1 MFYSEYVLA
10 KKGALGKVWLA
21 AHWEKKL
28 SRNQMA
34 RSNIVECC
42 ATIMKPAAPLA
53 LRTSGHLLLGV
64 VRIHDGKQQSLMHDC
79 SHALVQIKLAF
90 RPGNVDLPA
99 KGSTNLAAITMT
111 ETFADFDMEMEEPL
125 AGNGDMA
132 EANMTMNIGT
142 AEEITMPEANISTI
156 EVAAPEMDGFG
167 EDAFGNVEPVPF
179 LDAEDRSG
187 IEVGRDADLEEQ
199 SFQVDMSDIG
209 GGGKQAATKDQT
221 LDETTDLQL
230 ADVSEIP
237 LEQSNLEMGEDDFGN
252 VSGIPPEFQMDG
264 DLSMIEGGV
273 AADADEANRTNDAD
287 ADAFAMDQTI
297 GNDTTI
303 LDEQPEDVSLAKGEG
318 EDAEQQ
324 EIGFGE
330 IAAIAPEADTGT
342 TRREKAKGRKRR
354 MVIDVNLEIPS
365 AEMRRG
371 LEPHGPD
378 DISRRPYRKKRGAFD
393 FDRLPLTGKMHDYLL
408 QDNSAEAMFTRSNIP
423 GLCPKLDR
431 MFTRFMVT
439 TPRPSLDQDDIN
451 EVEFEQPDLQNET
464 KEHVDDIEVGRREPA
479 SHDQSDLGAFGDAA
493 DQTNDVS
500 IVDQSALDFVPEMI
514 PDETRFEGDM
524 DNTTMNESK
533 MLDDTG
539 LMGHNDSVEASI
551 LDFTNASQADVTQ
564 DGGEQL
570 VTSEEYEQ
578 GHLTVRT
585 QKMMTSLRTGF
596 ETKESLS
603 YEGMTAGKDRRAAA
617 ACLFEILVLKTKD
630 YIEVQQDE
638 PYADITVTPTDL
650 LLAEE

>member
-1 MFYSEYVLA
+1 
-10 KKGALGKVWLA
+10 
-21 AHWEKKL
+21 
-28 SRNQMA
+28 
-34 RSNIVECC
+34 
-42 ATIMKPAAPLA
+42 
-53 LRTSGHLLLGV
+53 
-64 VRIHDGKQQSLMHDC
+64 
-79 SHALVQIKLAF
+79 
-90 RPGNVDLPA
+90 
-99 KGSTNLAAITMT
+99 
-111 ETFADFDMEMEEPL
+111 
-125 AGNGDMA
+125 
-132 EANMTMNIGT
+132 
-142 AEEITMPEANISTI
+142 
-156 EVAAPEMDGFG
+156 
-167 EDAFGNVEPVPF
+167 
-179 LDAEDRSG
+179 
-187 IEVGRDADLEEQ
+187 
-199 SFQVDMSDIG
+199 MSDIG

-303 LDEQPEDVSLAKGEG
+303 LDEQPEDVSLAKGEGEG

-439 TPRPSLDQDDIN
+439 TPRPSLDQVRRPALCSAACCDGGGGGCRAA
-451 EVEFEQPDLQNET
+451 PADL
-464 KEHVDDIEVGRREPA
+464 PC
-479 SHDQSDLGAFGDAA
+479 GAGARTDAA
-493 DQTNDVS
+493 ERPRVR
-500 IVDQSALDFVPEMI
+500 A
-514 PDETRFEGDM
+514 RH
-524 DNTTMNESK
+524 
-533 MLDDTG
+533 TG
-539 LMGHNDSVEASI
+539 CR
-551 LDFTNASQADVTQ
+551 ADHSTPPC
-564 DGGEQL
+564 
-570 VTSEEYEQ
+570 SP
-578 GHLTVRT
+578 HLAPR
-585 QKMMTSLRTGF
+585 
-596 ETKESLS
+596 
-603 YEGMTAGKDRRAAA
+603 AGRHERGR
-617 ACLFEILVLKTKD
+617 V
-630 YIEVQQDE
+630 
-638 PYADITVTPTDL
+638 
-650 LLAEE
+650 